1 MVGVRGE
8 RSVLSVPVAVE
19 SSQHHVCG
27 VQRVDEVRREG
38 ILLFHC
44 VWLPVDR
51 KQRTVVHRES
61 VQLHTQCVSLV
72 HPHTIKSLMTQAP
85 EKPVS

>member
-38 ILLFHC
+38 ILLFHS
-44 VWLPVDR
+44 VWSPVDG
-51 KQRTVVHRES
+51 KQDSYSQQEKTHS
-61 VQLHTQCVSLV
+61 HTLSMFLS
-72 HPHTIKSLMTQAP
+72 HTNTPPHYEVPDDARN
-85 EKPVS
+85 

>member
-27 VQRVDEVRREG
+27 VQRMDEVRREG
-38 ILLFHC
+38 ILRCHSGVL
-44 VWLPVDR
+44 R
-51 KQRTVVHRES
+51 TENRTVVHNS
-61 VQLHTQCVSLV
+61 
-72 HPHTIKSLMTQAP
+72 
-85 EKPVS
+85 